1 MRNYEV
7 INLDGDEMN
16 SNKKPTIFDM
26 MKSSKVLKKSEKYD
40 LLNSA
45 INDSNFK
52 NYFKQTDPNY
62 AEVMKALTPI
72 SSVHNSTSS
81 LLASRIY
88 TIYQALENGRHLRL
102 SKPGQNVMKFYNDCL
117 TNWSLEMERIS
128 TAQKKRK
135 SRKEHTVHHHHHLLL
150 LLLLLLLK

>member
-1 MRNYEV
+1 MSDFDKYDSNSSSSSSSSYADAVTLTNSMDENEV

-16 SNKKPTIFDM
+16 SNKKSTIFDM

-72 SSVHNSTSS
+72 SSVHNSTS
-81 LLASRIY
+81 
-88 TIYQALENGRHLRL
+88 
-102 SKPGQNVMKFYNDCL
+102 
-117 TNWSLEMERIS
+117 
-128 TAQKKRK
+128 
-135 SRKEHTVHHHHHLLL
+135 
-150 LLLLLLLK
+150 